1 MPYLLSE
8 IRQALFA
15 SVLSDCLDSAG
26 AMDQALPSR
35 IRPLDEASV
44 MVGRAR
50 TAQFMEVAAHEA
62 GTNPYELEIALIDSL
77 AADEIPVFACSNPAR
92 IAPWGELLSTAAQV
106 RGAAGALMDGA
117 TRDVKAIRQMGF
129 PVFHGGIAPLDS
141 KGRGRVMAIDVPVR
155 CAGVKVARGDLIFA
169 DADGVVVVPQ
179 AIEQQ
184 VLALAFEKIRGEK
197 RTLEDLRAGEK
208 LGDVFAKYG
217 IL

>member
-1 MPYLLSE
+1 MGFSLADVRAS
-8 IRQALFA
+8 LFA

-26 AMDQALPSR
+26 VMDQALPTH

-50 TAQFMEVAAHEA
+50 TAQFMEVDGHEP

-77 AADEIPVFACSNPAR
+77 AKNEIPVFACSNPAR

-117 TRDVKAIRQMGF
+117 VRDIKAIRAMNF
-129 PVFHGGIAPLDS
+129 PVFHGGIGPLDT

-155 CAGVKVARGDLIFA
+155 CAGVKIASGDLIFG
-169 DADGVVVVPQ
+169 DADGVVVVPR
-179 AIEQQ
+179 AIEEK
-184 VLALAFEKIRGEK
+184 VLALAFEKIKGEK
-197 RTLEDLRAGEK
+197 RTLDDLRAGEK

>member
-1 MPYLLSE
+1 MPYLLSK

-155 CAGVKVARGDLIFA
+155 CAGVKVARGDLIFG

-184 VLALAFEKIRGEK
+184 VLALAFEKVRGEK

>member
-1 MPYLLSE
+1 MPFALSD
-8 IRQALFA
+8 IRSRLFA
-15 SVLSDCLDSAG
+15 SVLSDCLDAAG
-26 AMDQALPSR
+26 AMDQALPAR

-50 TAQFMEVAAHEA
+50 TAQFMEVVRHEA

-92 IAPWGELLSTAAQV
+92 IAPWGELLSTAAQA

-117 TRDVKAIRQMGF
+117 TRDVKAIRALNF

-155 CAGVKVARGDLIFA
+155 CAGVRIAPGDLIFG
-169 DADGVVVVPQ
+169 DADGVVAIPQ
-179 AIEQQ
+179 AIEEQ
-184 VLALAFEKIRGEK
+184 VLALAFEKIKGEK
-197 RTLEDLRAGEK
+197 RTLDDLRAGEK

>member
-1 MPYLLSE
+1 MTHSLAE

-26 AMDQALPSR
+26 VMDQALPSR

-50 TAQFMEVAAHEA
+50 TAQFMEVGVHEA
-62 GTNPYELEIALIDSL
+62 GTNPYELEIALVDSL
-77 AADEIPVFACSNPAR
+77 QEGAIPVFACSNPAR

-117 TRDVKAIRQMGF
+117 TRDVKAIRRMGF

-155 CAGVKVARGDLIFA
+155 CAGVKVARGDLIFG

-184 VLALAFEKIRGEK
+184 VLALAFEKIRGEQ
-197 RTLEDLRAGEK
+197 RTLEDLRAGQK

>member
-1 MPYLLSE
+1 
-8 IRQALFA
+8 
-15 SVLSDCLDSAG
+15 
-26 AMDQALPSR
+26 
-35 IRPLDEASV
+35 
-44 MVGRAR
+44 
-50 TAQFMEVAAHEA
+50 
-62 GTNPYELEIALIDSL
+62 
-77 AADEIPVFACSNPAR
+77 
-92 IAPWGELLSTAAQV
+92 V

-117 TRDVKAIRQMGF
+117 TRDVKAIRRMGF

-155 CAGVKVARGDLIFA
+155 CAGVKVARGDLIFG

-184 VLALAFEKIRGEK
+184 VLALAFEKIRGEQ
-197 RTLEDLRAGEK
+197 RTLEDLRAGQK